1 MKHTVRLPG
10 VRNRLLRAGRDRYA
24 RATVVTAPRRRT
36 PRVPRDTHVWGLLAS
51 VGRSIKGPY
60 VYVYLHVLHG
70 GSIAV
75 LPPVLLLLLVRRPQ
89 GEVVTEQLHE

>member
-36 PRVPRDTHVWGLLAS
+36 PRVPRDTHVGGLLAS